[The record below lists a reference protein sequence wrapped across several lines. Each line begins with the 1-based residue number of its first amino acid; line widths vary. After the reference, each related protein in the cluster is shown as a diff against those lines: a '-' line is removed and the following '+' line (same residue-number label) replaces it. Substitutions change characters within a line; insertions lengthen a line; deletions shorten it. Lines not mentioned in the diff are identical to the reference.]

1 MAPSAP
7 KPPLRRLLDQRV
19 TELLADADRLL
30 ESQASERAVA
40 AGARAR
46 LETADQLNQAVRR
59 LRQSADVEELRATLV
74 DAAGGFTSGV
84 ALLLI
89 ENGVARGE
97 RVRGVPEAA
106 ADTFRSIEIPIAEA
120 AALAGAV
127 DSKDPVISTATPAEV
142 SPNLVTFLGHSPEA
156 RAAIFPVIVLGRVQA
171 LLYCWDEVE
180 NSHVELLAQ
189 VAGAVWDT
197 LAPAASAA
205 ASSLVSIAPVEPAPQ
220 AAPPPKS
227 AWDSLTPEERR
238 IHLAAQRFAR
248 VRVAEMRLRNADE
261 VQSGRV
267 GASLYDVLGRQID
280 SARESM
286 RAYFAQCPSMV
297 DYLHVE
303 MLRTLAN
310 DEPELLG
317 EAYPGP
323 LV

>member
-7 KPPLRRLLDQRV
+7 KSPLRRLLDQRV

-30 ESQASERAVA
+30 ESQASERSAA
-40 AGARAR
+40 AGERAR

-74 DAAGGFTSGV
+74 DVAGGFTTGV

-97 RVRGVPEAA
+97 RVRGVPDAA
-106 ADTFRSIEIPIAEA
+106 AEAFRFIEIPIAEA

-127 DSKDPVISTATPAEV
+127 DSKDPVIAAATAAEV
-142 SPNLVTFLGHSPEA
+142 SPNLVTFLGHSPES
-156 RAAIFPVIVLGRVQA
+156 RAAIFPVIVRGQVEV
-171 LLYCWDEVE
+171 LLYCWEAVE
-180 NSHVELLAQ
+180 NSHIELLAQ

-197 LAPAASAA
+197 LAPAA
-205 ASSLVSIAPVEPAPQ
+205 ASSLVSIAPAEPAPQ

-227 AWDSLTPEERR
+227 AWDSLSPEERR

-248 VRVAEMRLRNADE
+248 VRVAEMRLRNAAE
-261 VQSGRV
+261 VQSGRA
-267 GASLYDVLGRQID
+267 GASLYVVLRRQID

-286 RAYFAQCPSMV
+286 RVYFAQCPSMV

-303 MLRTLAN
+303 MLRILAN
-310 DEPELLG
+310 DEPELFG
-317 EAYPGP
+317 EDYPGP

>member
-74 DAAGGFTSGV
+74 DAAGGFTTGV

-89 ENGVARGE
+89 ESGVARGE
-97 RVRGVPEAA
+97 WVRGVPEAA
-106 ADTFRSIEIPIAEA
+106 ADAFRAIDIPIAEA

-127 DSKDPVISTATPAEV
+127 DSKDPVISAATPAEV
-142 SPNLVTFLGHSPEA
+142 SPNLVTFLGHSPES
-156 RAAIFPVIVLGRVQA
+156 RAAIFPVIVRDRVRA

-180 NSHVELLAQ
+180 NSHIELLAQ

-197 LAPAASAA
+197 LAPAA
-205 ASSLVSIAPVEPAPQ
+205 ASSLVSIAPAEP
-220 AAPPPKS
+220 APPPKS
-227 AWDSLTPEERR
+227 AWDSLTPDERR

-261 VQSGRV
+261 VQSGRA
-267 GASLYDVLGRQID
+267 GASLYGALRRQID

-286 RAYFAQCPSMV
+286 RGYFAQCPSMV

-317 EAYPGP
+317 EDYPGP

>member
-1 MAPSAP
+1 MVPSTP

-19 TELLADADRLL
+19 SELLADADRLL
-30 ESQASERAVA
+30 ESQASERAAA
-40 AGARAR
+40 AGERAR
-46 LETADQLNQAVRR
+46 LEAADQLNQAVRR
-59 LRQSADVEELRATLV
+59 LRQSAGVEEMRATLV
-74 DAAGGFTSGV
+74 DAAGGFATGV

-97 RVRGVPEAA
+97 RARGVPEAA
-106 ADTFRSIEIPIAEA
+106 AEAFRFIEIPIAEA

-127 DSKDPVISTATPAEV
+127 DSKDPVIAAATPAEV
-142 SPNLVTFLGHSPEA
+142 SPNLVTFLGNSPES
-156 RAAIFPVIVLGRVQA
+156 RASIFPVIVRDRVEA
-171 LLYCWDEVE
+171 LLYCWDAVE
-180 NSHVELLAQ
+180 NPHIELLAQ

-197 LAPAASAA
+197 LAPALPAVAP
-205 ASSLVSIAPVEPAPQ
+205 SLVSIAPAEPAPQ
-220 AAPPPKS
+220 AAPAKS
-227 AWDSLTPEERR
+227 AWDSLSSEERR

-248 VRVAEMRLRNADE
+248 VRVAEMRLRNAAE
-261 VQSGRV
+261 VQSGRA
-267 GASLYDVLGRQID
+267 GASLYEALRRQID

-286 RAYFAQCPSMV
+286 RGYFTQCPSMV

-303 MLRTLAN
+303 MLRILAN